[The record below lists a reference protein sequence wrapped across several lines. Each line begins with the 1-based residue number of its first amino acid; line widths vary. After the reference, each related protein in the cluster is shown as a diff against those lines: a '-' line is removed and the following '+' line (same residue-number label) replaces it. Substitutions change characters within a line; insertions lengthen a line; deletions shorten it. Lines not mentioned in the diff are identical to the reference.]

1 MISETLLD
9 APTSRQ
15 THKVNAIL
23 TAASQLF
30 RSRGYGDT
38 SMDAVAREADVSKAT
53 LYVYFSGKRELF
65 AAVIAAEG
73 DRNSRALIAGEAGQ
87 EEIRAKLL
95 RFGGAILALLLAPET
110 VGAYRMVTAEAHR
123 FPEIGSVFYENGPGR
138 LLTRLEEFFSAAMAS
153 GKLRDANP
161 RRAAE
166 QFIGLIRGDLQLRA
180 LLAIDDV
187 ASRDPH
193 DIVRSG
199 VDTFYRAY
207 QPATTELEAVR
218 T

>member
-1 MISETLLD
+1 MSETLVD
-9 APTSRQ
+9 APARRPTS
-15 THKVNAIL
+15 KVDSIL
-23 TAASQLF
+23 AAASHLF
-30 RSRGYGDT
+30 RTRGYGDT
-38 SMDAVAREADVSKAT
+38 SMDAVARQADVSKAT

-95 RFGGAILALLLAPET
+95 RFGRAILALLLAVET

-123 FPEIGSVFYENGPGR
+123 FPEIGNVFYENGPGR
-138 LLTRLEEFFSAAMAS
+138 LLTRLEEFFAAAMAS
-153 GKLRDANP
+153 GKLRAANP

-180 LLAIDDV
+180 LLALDA
-187 ASRDPH
+187 ASLSHQD

-207 QPATTELEAVR
+207 QPATSGLGAPGT
-218 T
+218 